1 MVGAVPVDRRLVT
14 LTAADGQLHDALF
27 EIDLRAARARGRA
40 SGRRTALVH
49 IHGIM
54 GNFLVG
60 TLRFYPAPLARAG
73 FPVLVLETRM
83 GNVGQ
88 LFGQAIF
95 EHAVRDVD
103 AAVRWLREEG
113 FDTIVLS
120 GYSSGATLATR
131 YAAIHHVP
139 DLRGLVCLGNP
150 WGLPQ
155 SMRERADRYGA
166 IPSYEALT
174 ATVRRAIGDNP
185 DDPAQDR
192 LVVVERSRGPT
203 TTPPHSEVYTYRTW
217 WHSRG
222 PAAVPAMAHRQIGQ
236 VWAPI
241 LLVQGDAD
249 QVVAWEEA
257 PRLAEVARGAGN
269 QDVTVQCIEGADH
282 SFKGHEIAT
291 LDAVLAWLRA
301 RV

>member
-1 MVGAVPVDRRLVT
+1 MPVDRRLVS
-14 LTAADGQLHDALF
+14 LTSEDGEVHDALF
-27 EIDLRAARARGRA
+27 EIDERAARGRERA
-40 SGRRTALVH
+40 TGRRTAIVH

-60 TLRFYPAPLARAG
+60 TLRFYPSPLARAG

-83 GNVGQ
+83 ANVGQ

-95 EHAVRDVD
+95 EEAIRDVE
-103 AAVRWLREEG
+103 AAVRWLRAHDY
-113 FDTIVLS
+113 DTIILS

-131 YAAIHHVP
+131 YAATHHVP

-155 SMRERADRYGA
+155 SMQRRAERFEADPDYA
-166 IPSYEALT
+166 ELT
-174 ATVRRAIGDNP
+174 GIVRRAIGANP
-185 DDPAQDR
+185 DAPEDDR
-192 LVVVERSRGPT
+192 LFVVERSRGPT
-203 TTPPHSEVYTYRTW
+203 TRPSDSEVYTYRTW

-222 PAAVPAMAHRQIGQ
+222 PAATGAMAFRQIGQ

-241 LLVQGDAD
+241 LLVQGTGDE
-249 QVVAWEEA
+249 VVQFEEA
-257 PRLAEVARGAGN
+257 VALAHVARTAGN
-269 QDVTVQCIEGADH
+269 RDVTVIRINDAPH
-282 SFKGHEIAT
+282 SFEGHEIDT
-291 LDAVLAWLRA
+291 LHAVTSWLRE

>member
-1 MVGAVPVDRRLVT
+1 MPVDRRLIT
-14 LTAADGQLHDALF
+14 LTAEDGEVHDALF
-27 EIDLRAARARGRA
+27 EIDERAARARTRA
-40 SGRRTALVH
+40 TGRRTALVH

-83 GNVGQ
+83 ANVGQ

-95 EHAVRDVD
+95 EQAIKDVD
-103 AAVRWLREEG
+103 AAVVWLRSQG

-131 YAAIHHVP
+131 YAATRHLP

-155 SMRERADRYGA
+155 SMQRRAERYGA
-166 IPSYEALT
+166 TPDYGELIET
-174 ATVRRAIGDNP
+174 IRRAIGANP
-185 DDPAQDR
+185 DDPAEDR
-192 LVVVERSRGPT
+192 LFVVERSRGPT
-203 TTPPHSEVYTYRTW
+203 TSPADSEVYTYRTW

-222 PAAVPAMAHRQIGQ
+222 PAATSAMAFRQIGQ

-241 LLVQGDAD
+241 LLVQGTDD
-249 QVVAWEEA
+249 EVVYFEEA
-257 PRLAEVARGAGN
+257 VALARVARQAGNPDVTIMRIDGAGHAFR
-269 QDVTVQCIEGADH
+269 GA
-282 SFKGHEIAT
+282 EIPT
-291 LDAVLAWLRA
+291 LDAVISWLRRRA
-301 RV
+301 

>member
-1 MVGAVPVDRRLVT
+1 MAVVRQLVT
-14 LTAADGQLHDALF
+14 LTAEDGESHDALL
-27 EIDLRAARARGRA
+27 EIDERAARARARA
-40 SGRRTALVH
+40 TGRRAALVH

-60 TLRFYPAPLARAG
+60 TLRFYAAPLARAG

-95 EHAVRDVD
+95 DDATRDVA
-103 AAVRWLREEG
+103 AAVEWLRAEG
-113 FDTIVLS
+113 YDAILLS

-131 YAAIHHVP
+131 YAATGHLP

-155 SMRERADRYGA
+155 SMRQRADHFGA
-166 IPSYEALT
+166 EPAYRDLID
-174 ATVRRAIGDNP
+174 TVRAAIGDDP
-185 DDPAQDR
+185 DDPEKDR
-192 LVVVERSRGPT
+192 LFVVERSRGPSRR
-203 TTPPHSEVYTYRTW
+203 PDDGEVYTYRTW

-222 PAAVPAMAHRQIGQ
+222 PAATAAMAHRQIGQ

-241 LLVQGDAD
+241 LLVQGGAD
-249 QVVAWEEA
+249 EVVRFEEA
-257 PRLAEVARGAGN
+257 PALARVAREAGN
-269 QDVTVQCIEGADH
+269 RDVTVVRIEGATH

-291 LDAVLAWLRA
+291 LERVTAWIKARA
-301 RV
+301 

>member
-1 MVGAVPVDRRLVT
+1 MPVDRRLVT
-14 LTAADGQLHDALF
+14 LTADDGEVHDALF
-27 EIDLRAARARGRA
+27 EIDERAARARARA
-40 SGRRTALVH
+40 AGRRTAVVH
-49 IHGIM
+49 VHGIM

-60 TLRFYPAPLARAG
+60 TLRFFPAPLARAG

-83 GNVGQ
+83 ANVGQ

-95 EHAVRDVD
+95 DEAIRDVE

-131 YAAIHHVP
+131 FAATHHVP

-155 SMRERADRYGA
+155 SMQRRAETFDARPAYDD
-166 IPSYEALT
+166 LV
-174 ATVRRAIGDNP
+174 ATVRRAIGGNP
-185 DDPAQDR
+185 DAPEDDR
-192 LVVVERSRGPT
+192 LFIVEQSRGPSMR
-203 TTPPHSEVYTYRTW
+203 PLDSEVYTYRTW

-222 PAAVPAMAHRQIGQ
+222 PAATSAMSFRQIGQ

-241 LLVQGDAD
+241 LLVQGTDD
-249 QVVAWEEA
+249 EVVRFEEA
-257 PRLAEVARGAGN
+257 VALASVAEAAGN
-269 QDVTVQCIEGADH
+269 PDVTVIRIDGIGH
-282 SFKGHEIAT
+282 SFKGGEIPT
-291 LDAVLAWLRA
+291 LDAVVGWLRQRA
-301 RV
+301 

>member
-1 MVGAVPVDRRLVT
+1 MPVDRRLVS
-14 LTAADGQLHDALF
+14 LTSEDDEVHDALF
-27 EIDLRAARARGRA
+27 EIDVRAARGRARA
-40 SGRRTALVH
+40 SGRRTAIVH

-83 GNVGQ
+83 ANVGQ

-95 EHAVRDVD
+95 DEAIRDVE
-103 AAVRWLREEG
+103 AAVVWLREQG
-113 FDTIVLS
+113 YDTIVLS

-131 YAAIHHVP
+131 YAATHHVP

-155 SMRERADRYGA
+155 SMKQRADRFGA
-166 IPSYEALT
+166 VPAYAELT
-174 ATVRRAIGDNP
+174 ANARREIGADP
-185 DDPAQDR
+185 DSPDRDR
-192 LVVVERSRGPT
+192 LFVVERSRGPST
-203 TTPPHSEVYTYRTW
+203 RPSDSEVYTYRTW

-222 PAAVPAMAHRQIGQ
+222 PSATSAMAFRQIGQ

-241 LLVQGDAD
+241 LLVQGTGDE
-249 QVVAWEEA
+249 VVQFEEA
-257 PRLAEVARGAGN
+257 VALAAVARAAGN
-269 QDVTVQCIEGADH
+269 RDVTVIRIDDAPH
-282 SFKGHEIAT
+282 SFDGYEIDT
-291 LDAVLAWLRA
+291 LHAVTSWLREQ
-301 RV
+301 V

>member
-1 MVGAVPVDRRLVT
+1 MPVDRRLVS
-14 LTAADGQLHDALF
+14 LTSEDGEVHDALF
-27 EIDLRAARARGRA
+27 EIDERAARGRERA
-40 SGRRTALVH
+40 TGRRTAIVH

-60 TLRFYPAPLARAG
+60 TLRFYPSPLARAG

-83 GNVGQ
+83 ANVGQ

-95 EHAVRDVD
+95 EEAIRDVE
-103 AAVRWLREEG
+103 AAVRWLRAHG
-113 FDTIVLS
+113 YDTIILS

-131 YAAIHHVP
+131 YAATHHVP

-155 SMRERADRYGA
+155 SMQKRAERFEADPDYA
-166 IPSYEALT
+166 ELT
-174 ATVRRAIGDNP
+174 GIVRRAIGANP
-185 DDPAQDR
+185 DAPEDDR
-192 LVVVERSRGPT
+192 LFVVERSRGAT
-203 TTPPHSEVYTYRTW
+203 TRPSDSEVYTYRTW

-222 PAAVPAMAHRQIGQ
+222 PAATGAMAFRQIGQ

-241 LLVQGDAD
+241 VLVQGTGDE
-249 QVVAWEEA
+249 VVEFEEA
-257 PRLAEVARGAGN
+257 VALAHVARTAGN
-269 QDVTVQCIEGADH
+269 RDVTVIRINDAPH
-282 SFKGHEIAT
+282 SFEGHEIDT
-291 LDAVLAWLRA
+291 LHAVTSWLRE

>member
-1 MVGAVPVDRRLVT
+1 MPVDRRLVS
-14 LTAADGQLHDALF
+14 LTAEDGQMHDALF
-27 EIDLRAARARGRA
+27 EIDERASRARER
-40 SGRRTALVH
+40 STGRRTAIVH

-83 GNVGQ
+83 ANVGQ

-95 EHAVRDVD
+95 QDAIRDVE
-103 AAVRWLREEG
+103 AAVRWLRRMG
-113 FDTIVLS
+113 YDTIILS

-131 YAAIHHVP
+131 YAATHHIP

-155 SMRERADRYGA
+155 SMPTRAARFGAQPAYGA
-166 IPSYEALT
+166 LT
-174 ATVRRAIGDNP
+174 GIVRRAIGANPDNP
-185 DDPAQDR
+185 ADDR
-192 LVVVERSRGPT
+192 LFVVERSRGASTRPRD
-203 TTPPHSEVYTYRTW
+203 SEVYTYRTW
-217 WHSRG
+217 WHSRS
-222 PAAVPAMAHRQIGQ
+222 PAATPAMAFRQIGQ

-241 LLVQGDAD
+241 LLVQGTGDE
-249 QVVAWEEA
+249 VVEFEEA
-257 PRLAEVARGAGN
+257 VALAQVARQAGN
-269 QDVTVQCIEGADH
+269 RDVTVIRIDEAPH
-282 SFKGHEIAT
+282 SFEGHEIET
-291 LDAVLAWLRA
+291 LHAVTSWLRE

>member
-1 MVGAVPVDRRLVT
+1 MPVDRRLVS
-14 LTAADGQLHDALF
+14 LTAVDGEVHDALF
-27 EIDLRAARARGRA
+27 EIDERAARGRA
-40 SGRRTALVH
+40 RSSGRRTAIVH

-60 TLRFYPAPLARAG
+60 SLRFYPAPLARAG

-95 EHAVRDVD
+95 DDAIRDVE
-103 AAVRWLREEG
+103 AAVRWLRAQG
-113 FDTIVLS
+113 YDTIILS

-131 YAAIHHVP
+131 FAATHHVP

-155 SMRERADRYGA
+155 SMELRANRFGA
-166 IPSYEALT
+166 MPDYAELT
-174 ATVRRAIGDNP
+174 ATVRSAIGANP
-185 DDPAQDR
+185 DAPENDR
-192 LVVVERSRGPT
+192 LFVMERSRGPST
-203 TTPPHSEVYTYRTW
+203 RPPDSEVYTYRTW

-222 PAAVPAMAHRQIGQ
+222 PAATSAMAFRQIGQ

-241 LLVQGDAD
+241 LLVQGTGDE
-249 QVVAWEEA
+249 VVQFEEA
-257 PRLAEVARGAGN
+257 VALAGVARTAGN
-269 QDVTVQCIEGADH
+269 RDVTVIRIDEAAH
-282 SFKGHEIAT
+282 SFAGHEIET
-291 LDAVLAWLRA
+291 LSAVTSWLRE

>member
-1 MVGAVPVDRRLVT
+1 MPVDRRLVT
-14 LTAADGQLHDALF
+14 LTAEDGEVHDALL
-27 EIDLRAARARGRA
+27 EIDERAARARRR
-40 SGRRTALVH
+40 STGRRTAVVH

-83 GNVGQ
+83 ANVGQ

-95 EHAVRDVD
+95 EDAIRDVE
-103 AAVRWLREEG
+103 AAVRWLREQG

-131 YAAIHHVP
+131 FAATHHVP

-155 SMRERADRYGA
+155 SMQRRSEQYGA
-166 IPSYEALT
+166 RPDYAELVQ
-174 ATVRRAIGDNP
+174 TVRRAIGGNP
-185 DDPAQDR
+185 DAPEDDR
-192 LVVVERSRGPT
+192 LFVVEQSRGPT
-203 TTPPHSEVYTYRTW
+203 SRPADGEVYTYRTW

-222 PAAVPAMAHRQIGQ
+222 PAATSAMAFRQIGQ
-236 VWAPI
+236 VWAPV
-241 LLVQGDAD
+241 LLVQGTSDD
-249 QVVAWEEA
+249 VVQFEEA
-257 PRLAEVARGAGN
+257 VALADVARAAGN
-269 QDVTVQCIEGADH
+269 RDVTVMRIDGAGH
-282 SFKGHEIAT
+282 AFRGHEIAT
-291 LDAVLAWLRA
+291 LDAVISWLRK

>member
-1 MVGAVPVDRRLVT
+1 MPVDRRLVS
-14 LTAADGQLHDALF
+14 LTSEDGEVHDALF
-27 EIDLRAARARGRA
+27 EIDERAARGRERA
-40 SGRRTALVH
+40 TGRRTAVVH

-60 TLRFYPAPLARAG
+60 TLRFYPSPLARAG

-83 GNVGQ
+83 ANVGQ

-95 EHAVRDVD
+95 EEAIRDVE
-103 AAVRWLREEG
+103 AAVRWLRAHDY
-113 FDTIVLS
+113 DTIILS

-131 YAAIHHVP
+131 FAATHHVP

-155 SMRERADRYGA
+155 SMQRRAERFDADPDYA
-166 IPSYEALT
+166 ELT
-174 ATVRRAIGDNP
+174 GIVRRAIGANP
-185 DDPAQDR
+185 DAPEHDR
-192 LVVVERSRGPT
+192 LFVVERSRGPST
-203 TTPPHSEVYTYRTW
+203 RPSDSEVYTYRTW

-222 PAAVPAMAHRQIGQ
+222 PAATAAMAFRQIGQ

-241 LLVQGDAD
+241 LLVQGTGDE
-249 QVVAWEEA
+249 VVQFEEA
-257 PRLAEVARGAGN
+257 VALAHVARTAGN
-269 QDVTVQCIEGADH
+269 RDVTVIRINDAPH
-282 SFKGHEIAT
+282 SFEGHEIDT
-291 LDAVLAWLRA
+291 LHAVTSWLRE

>member
-1 MVGAVPVDRRLVT
+1 MPVDRRLVS
-14 LTAADGQLHDALF
+14 LTSDDGQVHDALF
-27 EIDLRAARARGRA
+27 EIDERAARGRERA
-40 SGRRTALVH
+40 TGRRTAIVH

-60 TLRFYPAPLARAG
+60 TLRFYPSPLARAG

-83 GNVGQ
+83 ANVGQ

-95 EHAVRDVD
+95 EEAIRDVE
-103 AAVRWLREEG
+103 AAVRWLRAHDY
-113 FDTIVLS
+113 DTIILS

-131 YAAIHHVP
+131 FAATHHVP

-155 SMRERADRYGA
+155 SMQRRAERFDADPDYA
-166 IPSYEALT
+166 ELT
-174 ATVRRAIGDNP
+174 GIVRRAIGADP
-185 DDPAQDR
+185 DAPEDDR
-192 LVVVERSRGPT
+192 LFVVERSRGPST
-203 TTPPHSEVYTYRTW
+203 RPSDSEVYTYRTW

-222 PAAVPAMAHRQIGQ
+222 PAATAAMAFRQIGQ

-241 LLVQGDAD
+241 LLVQGTGDD
-249 QVVAWEEA
+249 VVEFEEA
-257 PRLAEVARGAGN
+257 VALAHVARAAGN
-269 QDVTVQCIEGADH
+269 RDVTVIRINDAPH
-282 SFKGHEIAT
+282 SFEGHEIDT
-291 LDAVLAWLRA
+291 LHAVTSWLRE

>member
-1 MVGAVPVDRRLVT
+1 MPVDRRLVS
-14 LTAADGQLHDALF
+14 LTAGDGEVHDALF
-27 EIDLRAARARGRA
+27 EIDERAARGRERA
-40 SGRRTALVH
+40 TGRRTAIVH

-60 TLRFYPAPLARAG
+60 SLRFYPAPLARAG
-73 FPVLVLETRM
+73 YPVLVLETRM

-95 EHAVRDVD
+95 GDAIRDVA
-103 AAVRWLREEG
+103 AAVRWLRVQG
-113 FDTIVLS
+113 YDSIVLS

-131 YAAIHHVP
+131 FAANEHLP

-155 SMRERADRYGA
+155 SMKRRADLF
-166 IPSYEALT
+166 EADPEYDELT
-174 ATVRRAIGDNP
+174 GIVRRAIGANP
-185 DDPAQDR
+185 DAPEDDR
-192 LVVVERSRGPT
+192 LFVVERSRGPST
-203 TTPPHSEVYTYRTW
+203 RPSDSEVYTYRTW

-222 PAAVPAMAHRQIGQ
+222 PAATSAMAFRQIGQ

-241 LLVQGDAD
+241 LLVQGTDD
-249 QVVAWEEA
+249 GVVRFEEA
-257 PRLAEVARGAGN
+257 VALAGVARAAGN
-269 QDVTVQCIEGADH
+269 RDVTVIRIDEASH
-282 SFKGHEIAT
+282 TFAGHEIET
-291 LDAVLAWLRA
+291 LGAVTSWLRE

>member
-1 MVGAVPVDRRLVT
+1 VPVDRRLVT
-14 LTAADGQLHDALF
+14 LIAADGQVHDGLF
-27 EIDLRAARARGRA
+27 EIDVRAARARSRA
-40 SGRRTALVH
+40 TGRRTAVVH
-49 IHGIM
+49 VHGIM

-83 GNVGQ
+83 ANVGQ

-95 EHAVRDVD
+95 EDAIRDVD
-103 AAVRWLREEG
+103 AAVVWLRDQG

-131 YAAIHHVP
+131 YAATHHVP
-139 DLRGLVCLGNP
+139 DLRALVCLGNP

-155 SMRERADRYGA
+155 AMRERADRFGA
-166 IPSYEALT
+166 TPGYEELAGI
-174 ATVRRAIGDNP
+174 VEEAIGDDP
-185 DDPAQDR
+185 DAPDRDR
-192 LVVVERSRGPT
+192 LFLVERSRGPT
-203 TTPPHSEVYTYRTW
+203 RTPPDSEVYTYRTW

-241 LLVQGDAD
+241 LLVQGTAD
-249 QVVAWEEA
+249 DVVAYEEA
-257 PRLAEVARGAGN
+257 ERLAEVARAAGN
-269 QDVTVQCIEGADH
+269 RDVTVAAIEGVGH
-282 SFKGHEIAT
+282 SFLGGEIAAR
-291 LDAVLAWLRA
+291 DAVISWLRERA
-301 RV
+301 

>member
-1 MVGAVPVDRRLVT
+1 MPVDRRLVS
-14 LTAADGQLHDALF
+14 LTAEDGEVHDALF
-27 EIDLRAARARGRA
+27 EIDERAARGRA
-40 SGRRTALVH
+40 RSSGRRTAIVH

-60 TLRFYPAPLARAG
+60 SLRFFPAPLARAG

-83 GNVGQ
+83 ANVGQ

-95 EHAVRDVD
+95 DDAIRDVE
-103 AAVRWLREEG
+103 AAVRWLREQG

-131 YAAIHHVP
+131 FAATHHVP

-155 SMRERADRYGA
+155 SMKRRADRFGA
-166 IPSYEALT
+166 MPEYTELT
-174 ATVRRAIGDNP
+174 TIARRAIGANP
-185 DDPAQDR
+185 DAPEDDR
-192 LVVVERSRGPT
+192 LFVVERSRGPST
-203 TTPPHSEVYTYRTW
+203 RPSDGEVYTYRTW

-222 PAAVPAMAHRQIGQ
+222 PAATSAMAFRQIGQ

-241 LLVQGDAD
+241 LLVQGTGDE
-249 QVVAWEEA
+249 VVQFEEA
-257 PRLAEVARGAGN
+257 VALAGVARAAGN
-269 QDVTVQCIEGADH
+269 RDVTVIRLDEAPH
-282 SFKGHEIAT
+282 SFDGHEIET
-291 LDAVLAWLRA
+291 LHAVTSWLRE
-301 RV
+301 RL